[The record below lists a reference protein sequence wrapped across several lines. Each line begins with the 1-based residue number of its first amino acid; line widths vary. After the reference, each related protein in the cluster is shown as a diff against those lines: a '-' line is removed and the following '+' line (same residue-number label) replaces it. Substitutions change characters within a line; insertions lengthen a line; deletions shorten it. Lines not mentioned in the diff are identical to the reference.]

1 MIKNSLSKLN
11 ESFETTAK
19 LLGDSYIKTIVRVV
33 TPNIKSTLFEVISYY
48 FINSMVTISAVI
60 FITSANTMVITTK
73 IKELQHYA
81 KFDEIFV
88 LSILILLTNVVAKLL
103 CSLLSN
109 KEKAI
114 GYIKDINKKEKKS
127 NMKLKSKFV
136 TSAVLMLTVIGITV
150 GCSPKKAD
158 EVVIYSN
165 ADEEVK
171 VAMTN
176 ALDSNGYK
184 GKYVIQSF
192 GTSELGGKIL
202 AEGKNI
208 EADLLTMSSY
218 YIDTAQDK
226 NKMFA
231 DLNFKNDTIDKY
243 PNYQTPITA
252 LQGTLI
258 VNTEV
263 LKEKNLD
270 APKSIK
276 DLGDKKYEG
285 LISIPD
291 ITGSSTGW
299 LLIQGLISEYPEKEA
314 KEIMSKIIKNAGPH
328 LESSGSAPI
337 KKVRAGEVAVA
348 FGLRHQAVKDKKDG
362 LPIDYIDPIEGNF
375 QLVESIS
382 VVDKEDDEKEKLA
395 QDMAKC
401 IVKNAREE
409 IVDTYQ
415 NVLYKG
421 EHINS
426 EISAKYPKVY
436 KEKLTVNL
444 LEKHKEFSEQSKK

>member
-1 MIKNSLSKLN
+1 
-11 ESFETTAK
+11 
-19 LLGDSYIKTIVRVV
+19 
-33 TPNIKSTLFEVISYY
+33 
-48 FINSMVTISAVI
+48 
-60 FITSANTMVITTK
+60 
-73 IKELQHYA
+73 
-81 KFDEIFV
+81 
-88 LSILILLTNVVAKLL
+88 
-103 CSLLSN
+103 
-109 KEKAI
+109 
-114 GYIKDINKKEKKS
+114 
-127 NMKLKSKFV
+127 MKLKSKFV